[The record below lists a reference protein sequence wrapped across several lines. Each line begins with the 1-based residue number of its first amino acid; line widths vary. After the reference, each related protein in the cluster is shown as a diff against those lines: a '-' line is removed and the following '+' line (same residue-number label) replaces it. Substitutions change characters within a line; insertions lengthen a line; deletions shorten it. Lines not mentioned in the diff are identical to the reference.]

1 MNKLLFSL
9 CAVLGL
15 MGLQAQESFSYQS
28 VIRDANN
35 DLVTNQSI
43 GVQLTIR
50 AGSATAA
57 AVYVEQHNATS
68 NANGLITLEVG
79 QGAVQSG
86 SMSAIDWGSATHFL
100 SSEFDLNGGT
110 AYTLSHTQQLLSVPY
125 ALHALKAGNA
135 HWEQDSLGV
144 GYMNGQ
150 VTVNGVQLNEGGWSN
165 IATYDTLGRRMA
177 DLGRTS
183 QDAGAFTTR
192 GPNGTINHW
201 FTHFDGFPN
210 SGYFGMPDSN
220 GVLRLGHFIRPSSN
234 GGVSFVRGQ
243 NGSDNAYMS
252 HLWADPNF
260 GVVGVVDSTNAA
272 KAELLVFENGTGNV
286 LTWGANGSVNVHLG
300 SAYDNGDGGMVNIQ
314 DGQNN
319 VVAAME
325 VDSNGN
331 GVLWATIKNF
341 RVDHPK
347 DPNKEI
353 WYGSLEGAELGAYY
367 RGTAQLSGGE
377 ATVTL
382 PEEFTLIANLQ
393 TMTIMLTPL
402 DASSK
407 GLAVVEKTASGFK
420 VKELHNGDGNYAL
433 DWEVKAKRLGYE
445 DFKVIRD
452 RPAQSDIQKYGVE
465 RKTRKGLPSDDLPD
479 LVDPASTGANPQK

>member
-1 MNKLLFSL
+1 MKRILLSTCASL
-9 CAVLGL
+9 FLL
-15 MGLQAQESFSYQS
+15 GLQAQESFSYQS
-28 VIRDANN
+28 VIRDGNN
-35 DLVTNQSI
+35 ELVTHRNI

-50 AGSATAA
+50 TGSASGA

-68 NANGLITLEVG
+68 NANGLITLKVG
-79 QGAVQSG
+79 QGAVQAG
-86 SMSAIDWGSATHFL
+86 SMSAIDWGSATHFM

-150 VTVNGVQLNEGGWSN
+150 VTVNGIQLNEGGGSN
-165 IATYDTLGRRMA
+165 IATNDTLGRRMA
-177 DLGRTS
+177 EIGRTA
-183 QDAGAFTTR
+183 QDAGTIITS

-201 FTHFDGFPN
+201 LTHFTGFPN
-210 SGYFGMPDSN
+210 SGYFGLPDSN
-220 GVLRLGHFIRPSSN
+220 GTIRLSHYIRPSTNS
-234 GGVSFVRGQ
+234 GVYSIRGQ
-243 NGSDNAYMS
+243 NGTTNAYMS
-252 HLWADPNF
+252 HLWANPNF
-260 GVVGVVDSTNAA
+260 GVVGVVDSTNAV
-272 KAELLVFENGTGNV
+272 KAELLVFEDGTGNL

-300 SAYDNGDGGMVNIQ
+300 SANDNSDGGMVNIQ
-314 DGQNN
+314 DGQDN

-341 RVDHPK
+341 RIDHPK

-367 RGTAQLSGGE
+367 RGTAQLRGGE

-433 DWEVKAKRLGYE
+433 DWEVKAKRLGHE
-445 DFKVIRD
+445 NFKVIRD
-452 RPAQSDIQKYGVE
+452 RPAQSEVQKYGVE
-465 RKTRKGLPSDDLPD
+465 RKTRNGLPSDDLPY
-479 LVDPASTGANPQK
+479 LADPAGAAANSQK